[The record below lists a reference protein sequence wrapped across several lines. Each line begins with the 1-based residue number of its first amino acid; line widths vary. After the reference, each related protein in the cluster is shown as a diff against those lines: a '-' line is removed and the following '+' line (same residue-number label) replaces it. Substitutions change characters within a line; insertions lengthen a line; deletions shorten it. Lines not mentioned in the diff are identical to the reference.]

1 MMKLY
6 PIALPLASCRRGDVG
21 AVLWLALG
29 LWLLVYPVARADDA
43 LVSKPASSTL
53 QELEAMSPEELLGV
67 QVASVATASKRLE
80 KTTAAPGTVLVIT
93 KEDILL
99 RGYSNLKD
107 VLRDLP
113 GMETTEYYF
122 SEFGTQVA
130 VRGITGNNKIAVLV
144 NGMRVNPPGG
154 ENFPFRND
162 FSVRQAERIEVIY
175 GPGSTLYG
183 QDAIS
188 AVINVVTAQPDK
200 SFTGNA
206 GVDGGFY
213 DTVEGWAAV
222 GGAFGADKQFKA
234 SAYVQVLDSELT
246 SLDKH
251 YPSWW
256 KPYET
261 VAKANGSGS
270 PPDRTDY
277 GLNALM
283 RLETESSSIQVW
295 HRESE
300 RSSSEGFTTEPPSL
314 GYVPEARWRDR
325 STVIEGRN
333 RLTFTDAV
341 YLDSAVTY
349 NRYEISPHSRYV
361 FPASSTNWF
370 FDDYKYGIGDSIGLE
385 ETVHATL
392 TPKLELVGGA
402 SVAWSDIIPK
412 STVPGGADPDEDVVS
427 QGGSFVYIDG
437 TGTTNSI
444 QRVVQD
450 KYETYAVYAELAWQA
465 AEKLKLIGGARLT
478 YDTRFDEL
486 PFTPRA
492 ALVYD
497 VNTHVT
503 AKYIFTRAYVQPAAY
518 FGFATYDNGT
528 LLNTSNPDLEP
539 ESAIS
544 HEINVS
550 YHKENM
556 SLGLSVY
563 YGQQENLIQLSDRGL
578 PQNVVED
585 PVTMLDGSTRT
596 LVKTVNGG
604 DSHNVGLDLFGQMK
618 CGRVNTWMS
627 YSFVDFEEETGSMTA
642 GLRGISAHNGRF
654 GLTWM
659 ITPKLLI
666 TPSLV
671 IRSRP
676 EHVLPGALDDELDI
690 PWEVNLHAL
699 YRLHRH
705 VDVFFT
711 LRNVFDH
718 EYALGGVTGFAV
730 PQETFT
736 GVLGVR
742 ATF

>member
-1 MMKLY
+1 MK
-6 PIALPLASCRRGDVG
+6 IAACVLAVCVWVLASPC
-21 AVLWLALG
+21 
-29 LWLLVYPVARADDA
+29 PVARAGDEPVTA
-43 LVSKPASSTL
+43 PGGSGLR
-53 QELEAMSPEELLGV
+53 ELEAMSPEELLGV
-67 QVASVATASKRLE
+67 RVSSVTTASKRLE

-93 KEDILL
+93 KDEILL

-113 GMETTEYYF
+113 GMETIEYYF

-130 VRGITGNNKIAVLV
+130 VRGITGNNKIVVLV

-154 ENFPFRND
+154 ENFPFRGD

-188 AVINVVTAQPDK
+188 AVINVVTVRPEN
-200 SFTGNA
+200 SFEGNA

-213 DTVEGWAAV
+213 NTVEGWGAV
-222 GGAFGADKQFKA
+222 GGAFGADKQFKV
-234 SAYVQVLDSELT
+234 SAYAQVLDSDLT

-261 VAKANGSGS
+261 VANANGSGA
-270 PPDRTDY
+270 PPDRKDY
-277 GLNALM
+277 GLNAFL
-283 RLETESSSIQVW
+283 RLETETSSIQVW

-300 RSSSEGFTTEPPSL
+300 RSSSEGFTTDPPSL

-333 RLTFTDAV
+333 RLAFTDDV
-341 YLDSAVTY
+341 QLDSVVTY

-361 FPASSTNWF
+361 FPASPTNWF
-370 FDDYKYGIGDSIGLE
+370 FDDYKYGIGDTIGLE

-392 TPKLELVGGA
+392 LPTLQLLAGG
-402 SVAWSDIIPK
+402 SVAFSDIIPK
-412 STVPGGADPDEDVVS
+412 STVPGGADPDGDVVS

-437 TGTTNSI
+437 TGATNTI
-444 QRVVQD
+444 QRVVQQ
-450 KYETYAVYAELAWQA
+450 KYETYAAYAELAWQA
-465 AEKLKLIGGARLT
+465 ADKLKLIGGARLT

-492 ALVYD
+492 AVVYD
-497 VNTHVT
+497 VNDRVT
-503 AKYIFTRAYVQPAAY
+503 AKYVFTRAYVQPASY
-518 FGFATYDNGT
+518 FGFTTYDNGT

-539 ESAIS
+539 ETAIS
-544 HEINVS
+544 HEINVT
-550 YHKENM
+550 YHKENLN
-556 SLGLSVY
+556 LGLSVY
-563 YGQQENLIQLSDRGL
+563 YGQQENLILLSDRGL
-578 PQNVVED
+578 PQNVVETT
-585 PVTMLDGSTRT
+585 VTMLDGSTRT
-596 LVKTVNGG
+596 LVRTVNGG
-604 DSHNVGLDLFGQMK
+604 DSHNVGLDLYGQVK
-618 CGRVNTWMS
+618 CGRVNSWFS
-627 YSFVDFEEETGSMTA
+627 YSFVDFDEENGAMTS

-654 GLTWM
+654 GVTWM
-659 ITPKLLI
+659 LTPKLFV

-676 EHVLPGALDDELDI
+676 ENVTAGALDDELDI
-690 PWEVNLHAL
+690 PWEANLHAL
-699 YRLHRH
+699 YRVNRH

-711 LRNVFDH
+711 LRNVFDN